1 MALHN
6 PTKAKSKKGQNLEA
20 REFKVE
26 QLQESFVLTCLNT
39 KKNPK
44 NPKNISKATTSMMYF
59 EMLLYII

>member
-26 QLQESFVLTCLNT
+26 QLEEPFVLTCLNT
-39 KKNPK
+39 KKK
-44 NPKNISKATTSMMYF
+44 SKKSKKHFKSDNIYDVF
-59 EMLLYII
+59 